1 MQNRKLNFISS
12 GVLIYLA
19 IFLLVPF
26 ILLVTYGFIE
36 NNSFTMKNLISI
48 FRDKDFYDS
57 FFKSIFLAG
66 ISSGLTTILSLGIVY
81 LIRRTKVDNWYK
93 ELLKNL
99 VVLPMLLPSISYG
112 FAIIYV
118 FGANGLVKRLIGTP
132 LIDVY
137 SYQGLI
143 LGYMIYTIGPI
154 FMIVNNSFRYLDE
167 NLYTISKVL
176 NDTKWQT
183 FKNVTLH
190 GMKTGL
196 INAFF
201 VGFSLAFSDFGLPM
215 ALNYDTLAKYLF
227 KTTLGSVPQ
236 IGKGSIVGVI
246 LLMVP
251 LVNYLIV
258 AYYQKKYKNLDNIQQ
273 VQPTENKKRDFFL
286 CSVTSLYFIVV
297 ILIFS
302 VIFIV
307 PFVKNWPY
315 DFGFSLDIWNKNNL
329 KRISF
334 YRNIVTTFDVAI
346 YTMLLGTTMTFI
358 TALVTTRSN
367 NRFKKVID
375 TICLMPNIIPGMSLG
390 LGYLLVVSNYGL
402 SKYAVI
408 TMIVLNS
415 VHFFTSPYLLFKNSL
430 EKINSN
436 LEDISYV
443 LGDSYFKTVIKILVP
458 NLKGAFIDVMSYLF
472 MSSFTTMSALIF
484 VSTYKV
490 QTLSLSIKT
499 LEQNNQFNLIFALSI
514 IILFI
519 NLIINSFKNYY
530 HKKIENRK

>member
-12 GVLIYLA
+12 FVFIYLGL
-19 IFLLVPF
+19 FLLIPF
-26 ILLVTYGFIE
+26 TLLVLYGFIE
-36 NNSFTMKNLISI
+36 NGAFTLNNLTSI
-48 FRDKDFYDS
+48 FKDKDFYDS
-57 FFKSIFLAG
+57 FLKSIFLAA
-66 ISSGLTTILSLGIVY
+66 ISSALTTTLALALVY
-81 LIRRTKVDNWYK
+81 LMRRTKVHNLYK
-93 ELLKNL
+93 NLLKNL

-154 FMIVNNSFRYLDE
+154 FMIINNSFRYLDE
-167 NLYTISKVL
+167 NLYTVSKVL

-183 FKNVTLH
+183 FKNVTFQ

-215 ALNYDTLAKYLF
+215 ALNYDTLAKYLY

-236 IGKGSIVGVI
+236 IGKGAIIGVI

-251 LVNYLIV
+251 LINYLIV
-258 AYYQKKYKNLDNIQQ
+258 SYYQKKYTSLDNIQK
-273 VQPTENKKRDFFL
+273 VQPTENKKRDFLL
-286 CSVTSLYFIVV
+286 CGVTFIYFSII
-297 ILIFS
+297 ILVFS

-315 DFGFSLDIWNKNNL
+315 DFSFSLDIWNKNTL

-334 YRNIVTTFDVAI
+334 YRNVVTTFEVAI
-346 YTMLLGTTMTFI
+346 YTAILGTIITFF
-358 TALVTTRSN
+358 TALVTTRSTN
-367 NRFKKVID
+367 KFKKILD

-390 LGYLLVVSNYGL
+390 LGYLLIVSNYRL
-402 SKYAVI
+402 SKYAMI
-408 TMIVLNS
+408 TMILLNS

-430 EKINSN
+430 EKINDN

-443 LGDSYFKTVIKILVP
+443 LGDSYLKTVIKIIIP
-458 NLKGAFIDVMSYLF
+458 NLKGPFVDIMSYLF
-472 MSSFTTMSALIF
+472 ISSFTTMSALIF

-490 QTLSLSIKT
+490 QTLSLSIKS

-514 IILFI
+514 VILFI
-519 NLIINSFKNYY
+519 NLIVNNFKNYY
-530 HKKIENRK
+530 HKKIEK

>member
-1 MQNRKLNFISS
+1 
-12 GVLIYLA
+12 
-19 IFLLVPF
+19 
-26 ILLVTYGFIE
+26 
-36 NNSFTMKNLISI
+36 
-48 FRDKDFYDS
+48 
-57 FFKSIFLAG
+57 
-66 ISSGLTTILSLGIVY
+66 
-81 LIRRTKVDNWYK
+81 
-93 ELLKNL
+93 
-99 VVLPMLLPSISYG
+99 
-112 FAIIYV
+112 
-118 FGANGLVKRLIGTP
+118 
-132 LIDVY
+132 
-137 SYQGLI
+137 
-143 LGYMIYTIGPI
+143 
-154 FMIVNNSFRYLDE
+154 
-167 NLYTISKVL
+167 
-176 NDTKWQT
+176 
-183 FKNVTLH
+183 
-190 GMKTGL
+190 
-196 INAFF
+196 
-201 VGFSLAFSDFGLPM
+201 
-215 ALNYDTLAKYLF
+215 
-227 KTTLGSVPQ
+227 
-236 IGKGSIVGVI
+236 
-246 LLMVP
+246 
-251 LVNYLIV
+251 
-258 AYYQKKYKNLDNIQQ
+258 
-273 VQPTENKKRDFFL
+273 ENKKRDFFL
-286 CSVTSLYFIVV
+286 CSITSFYFVIV

-315 DFGFSLDIWNKNNL
+315 DFSFSLDIWNKNNL

-346 YTMLLGTTMTFI
+346 YTMLLGTTITFL

-367 NRFKKVID
+367 NRFKKIID